1 MAKANTP
8 LFRAL
13 MIGSALTLLS
23 ACDEPFDFD
32 LRGLGNGFD
41 TSQAALAAAAP
52 RPKPDDRG
60 VISYP
65 NYQVAVANRGDTIVD
80 VANRVGLPPAQLA
93 KYNGLPMDVALRKD
107 EIIALPSRVAEPS
120 PATGAIATGPI
131 QPAETIDI
139 TTLAGSAIERAG
151 PSKPSA
157 ITPAATPA
165 AAAKPAAVAPKVQ
178 TGDEPERHKVVRGET
193 AYSIAR
199 KYGVTVKA
207 LAEWNGLGTDLNLR
221 EGQYLLIPVAAEA
234 PAPRAVENEPGKGT
248 PTPVPPSAATPLP
261 AEKATAAAPKAIPA
275 SPELAESRTS
285 ASSAARFALPVN
297 GPIIRDYDKTKSA
310 FILFKAAPGTAVK
323 IADKGTVKLISKN
336 ADGVEIMVVD
346 HGGGLQTAYSFIE
359 GISVKKGASVS
370 RGQTVAKVA
379 DNEFGALQFMVFKG
393 TQTVDPTP
401 YLN

>member
-41 TSQAALAAAAP
+41 TSEAALAAAAP

-131 QPAETIDI
+131 QPAEKIDI
-139 TTLAGSAIERAG
+139 TTLAGGAIDRAE
-151 PSKPSA
+151 PSKPSV

-165 AAAKPAAVAPKVQ
+165 AVAKPAAAPKVQ
-178 TGDEPERHKVVRGET
+178 TGDEPDRHKVARGET

-221 EGQYLLIPVAAEA
+221 EGQYLLVPVAAEA
-234 PAPRAVENEPGKGT
+234 PAPKPREEKQPGKGT

-275 SPELAESRTS
+275 SPKLSESRTA

-297 GPIIRDYDKTKSA
+297 GPIIRDYNKSKSA

-336 ADGVEIMVVD
+336 ADGIEIMVVD

-359 GISVKKGASVS
+359 GISVKKGDTVR
-370 RGQTVAKVA
+370 RGQSVAKVA
-379 DNEFGALQFMVFKG
+379 SNEFGALQFMVFKG